1 MVGVDGGSGDGDRPG
16 VVQPGVPEV
25 DAAAVAADRSQ
36 TRSNYISP
44 AGFEERKQSEMRD
57 AHQVRSRASSGL
69 QDTKPTVDDCGA
81 ARTCRHS
88 TGAEASAETDRVS
101 QMQQVPSFDPVASK
115 EPAQRPSKSGQ
126 CTELNRERRGVCAH
140 RRG

>member
-1 MVGVDGGSGDGDRPG
+1 
-16 VVQPGVPEV
+16 
-25 DAAAVAADRSQ
+25 
-36 TRSNYISP
+36 
-44 AGFEERKQSEMRD
+44 MRD

-115 EPAQRPSKSGQ
+115 EPAQTTKQVGS
-126 CTELNRERRGVCAH
+126 VH
-140 RRG
+140 